1 MEAEARYTTVGA
13 GVLALLLALVASIV
27 WLRGYGARDDTRL
40 YTIRFAEQ
48 PLDGLEIGAEVKL
61 RGIRVGRVEDFEL
74 DAAAVNRVRVDVRVD
89 RRASVRQNTV
99 AVVTRNLVT
108 GIASITLVTPEPA
121 AEALTEAQKGEA
133 NPVIGE
139 GRSDL
144 QELTGRV
151 NQVGEA
157 ATLALTQLNQLLA
170 AENRESLM
178 QTVRSLRELADGVR
192 GRLDTM
198 DRTLQQVGAAA
209 TQVGTL
215 AEPMRVSV
223 TQLGQAGDRMAGVAE
238 RGGEQLGRT
247 LVQAEQLMAESRT
260 AVARLAT
267 AAETLERETQVVGQR
282 LQGTADGIDEQLAG
296 ALSELRLSTDAAVR
310 VLDRLRDPRASLLGP
325 AKAQLGPGEQKP

>member
-1 MEAEARYTTVGA
+1 MESEARYTTVGA
-13 GVLALLLALVASIV
+13 GVLALLLALVAAVV

-48 PLDGLEIGAEVKL
+48 PLDGLELGAEVKL

-74 DAAAVNRVRVDVRVD
+74 DPVAVNRVRVDVRVD
-89 RRASVRQNTV
+89 RRASVRRNTV

-121 AEALTEAQKGEA
+121 VEALTEAAAGEDH
-133 NPVIGE
+133 PVIGE
-139 GRSDL
+139 GRSDV

-157 ATLALTQLNQLLA
+157 ATVALNQLNQLLS

-178 QTVRSLRELADGVR
+178 QTVRSVRELADGVR
-192 GRLDTM
+192 ERLDTM
-198 DRTLQQVGAAA
+198 DRTLQQVGTAAA
-209 TQVGTL
+209 QVGAL
-215 AEPMRVSV
+215 AGPVRLSV
-223 TQLGQAGDRMAGVAE
+223 TQLGQSADRMAGVAE

-247 LVQAEQLMAESRT
+247 MVEAEQLMAESRV

-267 AAETLERETQVVGQR
+267 AAETLERETRAVGQR
-282 LQGTADGIDEQLAG
+282 LQGTADGIDEQLGG

-310 VLDRLRDPRASLLGP
+310 TLDRLRDPRASLLGP
-325 AKAQLGPGEQKP
+325 AKAQLGPGEQHP